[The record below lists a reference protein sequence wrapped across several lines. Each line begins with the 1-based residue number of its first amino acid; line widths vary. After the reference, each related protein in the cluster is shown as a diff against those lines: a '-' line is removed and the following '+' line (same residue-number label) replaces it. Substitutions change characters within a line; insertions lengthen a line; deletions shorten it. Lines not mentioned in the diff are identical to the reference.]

1 MVFGI
6 DRSCLSAVVILAM
19 AWFLAGAAAI
29 SAEDGGSLAMGR
41 GPLDGMVF
49 VGRIGSE
56 KKPDFDEELHFSNGH
71 FWSKNCI
78 LCGYQPSTYWT
89 RMADDGIHFQ
99 GDLLKKD
106 GSKFSY
112 TGRVS
117 DGRIKVTVRWT
128 KERWYWSI
136 DQTLVFNGI
145 LEKTKT
151 AISVDEARKLS
162 ASTRLQSLPMWCT

>member
-1 MVFGI
+1 MAFGI
-6 DRSCLSAVVILAM
+6 DRSCLSAAVIVVIV
-19 AWFLAGAAAI
+19 WFLTGAAAI
-29 SAEDGGSLAMGR
+29 SAQDGGSQAAGN

-49 VGRIGSE
+49 VGRIGPE
-56 KKPDFDEELHFSNGH
+56 KNPDFDEELHFNNGQ

-78 LCGYQPSTYWT
+78 LCGYQPSYYWIRIT
-89 RMADDGIHFQ
+89 DDGIHFQ

-128 KERWYWSI
+128 KSRWYWSI
-136 DQTLVFNGI
+136 DQTLVFNGVRD
-145 LEKTKT
+145 KTKT
-151 AISVDEARKLS
+151 AVSVDEAS
-162 ASTRLQSLPMWCT
+162 RLANAARLLSLPMWCT